1 MNSCATPTLDARDF
15 FAPNRGEFKQNQFG
29 GTLGGPI
36 KKDKTFFFL
45 DYQGKRS
52 LEGLTFLGTVP
63 TAARANR

>member
-1 MNSCATPTLDARDF
+1 LFEFLRNTDLDARDF
-15 FAPNRGEFKQNQFG
+15 FAIPNRGEFKQNQFG

-52 LEGLTFLGTVP
+52 L
-63 TAARANR
+63 